1 MKNLHMVTEATSY
14 PQFWDEESLKKAIS
28 ELDMKNM
35 TDEQLLACEMAISA
49 NVLVIKNEEKKIA
62 AAKAG
67 IKNRFIKNALDQ
79 GLEISLIAELVEV
92 SVEFV
97 ESVQEGE

>member
-1 MKNLHMVTEATSY
+1 MKNLHLVTEAPSY
-14 PQFWDEESLKKAIS
+14 PQFWDEVSLKNAIS

-35 TDEQLLACEMAISA
+35 SDEQLLACEMAISV

-79 GLEISLIAELVEV
+79 GLAISLIAELVGV

-97 ESVQEGE
+97 ESVQGSD